1 MDKVGRGTTTVS
13 MVDQLRSK
21 GILCNKDDFTFN
33 SVLNS
38 TIFKGIDV
46 EANMARKKVV
56 FLKEIQQYENAV
68 SFLVLRFTLI
78 SFLLSFFLFCSFL
91 SSSSS
96 SSFILLINFYS
107 FMLCN
112 QMAAAVLSLAPSD
125 AHKLLTLLVDM
136 WQSGFVFLL
145 PH

>member
-38 TIFKGIDV
+38 TIFKGIAV

-56 FLKEIQQYENAV
+56 FLE
-68 SFLVLRFTLI
+68 
-78 SFLLSFFLFCSFL
+78 
-91 SSSSS
+91 
-96 SSFILLINFYS
+96 
-107 FMLCN
+107 
-112 QMAAAVLSLAPSD
+112 SD
-125 AHKLLTLLVDM
+125 STI
-136 WQSGFVFLL
+136 
-145 PH
+145 